1 MNMKRLEST
10 CASLAFLIL
19 IDAAIPCATLALEVP
34 IGKPKMLHDLQIAAA
49 YSEAVAM
56 DEYWGGPPPHE
67 ADIHLEADIHATKG
81 NRYGFRAGE
90 WISYLT
96 INYTLEFLGTD
107 KKLSGQLWQMMAKDG
122 PHYGLNLKMLGPGRY
137 RLTYRIGSPEEWG
150 LARHTDPETGVD
162 PWWEPF
168 EVEWTFQYP
177 VTGKRR

>member
-1 MNMKRLEST
+1 MKWLAYT
-10 CASLAFLIL
+10 CASLAFVFL
-19 IDAAIPCATLALEVP
+19 IDYAIPCVTLAAETP
-34 IGKPKMLHDLQIAAA
+34 IGKPKTLRGLRVSAA

-67 ADIHLEADIHATKG
+67 ADIHIEADIHAIKG

-90 WISYLT
+90 WIPYLS
-96 INYTLEFLGTD
+96 IHYTLELLGTD

-137 RLTYRIGSPEEWG
+137 RLTYRIGSPQEWG

-162 PWWEPF
+162 PWWKPF

-177 VTGKRR
+177 SAESGR

>member
-1 MNMKRLEST
+1 MKRLPSA
-10 CASLAFLIL
+10 CASLALLLL
-19 IDAAIPCATLALEVP
+19 IDAAIPYAILAMEVP
-34 IGKPKMLHDLQIAAA
+34 IGKPKTLHGLRIAAV

-67 ADIHLEADIHATKG
+67 ADIHLEADIHAIKG

-96 INYTLEFLGTD
+96 INYTLELLGTD

-150 LARHTDPETGVD
+150 LARHTDPDTGVD

>member
-1 MNMKRLEST
+1 MNRL
-10 CASLAFLIL
+10 
-19 IDAAIPCATLALEVP
+19 PCARILLALLLLVSPVFPRATWAVEVS
-34 IGKPKMLHDLQIAAA
+34 IGKPKTLQGLRIAAV

-56 DEYWGGPPPHE
+56 DEYWGGPPPDE

-96 INYTLEFLGTD
+96 INYTLELLGTD

-137 RLTYRIGSPEEWG
+137 RLTYRIGSPQEWG

>member
-1 MNMKRLEST
+1 MNMKRLAST
-10 CASLAFLIL
+10 GASLAFLIL
-19 IDAAIPCATLALEVP
+19 IDAAIPYAIPAMEVP
-34 IGKPKMLHDLQIAAA
+34 IGKPKTLHDLQIAAA

-56 DEYWGGPPPHE
+56 DEYWGGPAPDE

-81 NRYGFRAGE
+81 NRYGFHPGE
-90 WISYLT
+90 WISYLS
-96 INYTLEFLGTD
+96 INYTLELLGTD

-122 PHYGLNLKMLGPGRY
+122 PHYGLNLKMPGPGRY
-137 RLTYRIGSPEEWG
+137 RLTYRIGSPQEWG
-150 LARHTDPETGVD
+150 LSRHTDPETGVD

>member
-1 MNMKRLEST
+1 MNMKRLAST
-10 CASLAFLIL
+10 GASLVFLIL
-19 IDAAIPCATLALEVP
+19 IDAAIPYAIPAMEVP
-34 IGKPKMLHDLQIAAA
+34 IGKPKTLHDLQIAAA

-56 DEYWGGPPPHE
+56 DEYWGGPAPDE

-81 NRYGFRAGE
+81 NRYGFRPGE
-90 WISYLT
+90 WISYLS
-96 INYTLEFLGTD
+96 INYTLELLGTD

-122 PHYGLNLKMLGPGRY
+122 PHYGLNLKMPGPGRY
-137 RLTYRIGSPEEWG
+137 RLTYRIGSPQEWG
-150 LARHTDPETGVD
+150 LSRHTDPETGVD

>member
-1 MNMKRLEST
+1 MKRLLSA
-10 CASLAFLIL
+10 CASLALLIL
-19 IDAAIPCATLALEVP
+19 IDAANPYAILALEVP

-56 DEYWGGPPPHE
+56 DEYWGGPPPDE

-81 NRYGFRAGE
+81 NRYGFRPGE
-90 WISYLT
+90 WISYLS
-96 INYTLEFLGTD
+96 INYTLELLGTD

-150 LARHTDPETGVD
+150 LSRHTDPDTGVD

-168 EVEWTFQYP
+168 EVAWTFQYP